1 MKRMTRLLIVLVL
14 LLGSLPILAAV
25 PSPSGNKVGINVLLK
40 GPVTD
45 KILNDLS
52 AYGQVRDVLY
62 QINAVMLYGKASN
75 LNAIRAL
82 PDVLAV
88 DLDAEASAPP
98 VNSVE
103 VEDFLN
109 GISTWNL
116 DAVNVTD
123 LGAGRTISYT
133 GEGVYVAVLDTGLVE
148 NWREFFPQERI
159 AEEYAVAYGGGG
171 ASGNHVTQLPDKWEH
186 DTNSHGTHVTST
198 IIGYDFFGTPVNG
211 VAPLATIIPV
221 KILNQNGSGWNSVI
235 TYGIL
240 YVADLKDGPLADH
253 PVVINMSL
261 SGAQPDAVQEAAI
274 NYAISKG
281 VIVVAAAS
289 NRGEAGMGYPGAYAQ
304 VISAAA
310 AGWEEQFRTPTWWFA
325 LNVPEP
331 TNPDAFFIATFSARE
346 HAGQDLDVV
355 APGVFVVG
363 PYQASQGHAS
373 YFFLSGT
380 SMASPH
386 VAGTAALM
394 AQKNPALTQA
404 QAESILESTALLM
417 AAGCSNVIDPNSG
430 NEVEIC
436 WGADATGEGFL
447 QTDAALSAT
456 P

>member
-1 MKRMTRLLIVLVL
+1 MKRMTRLLVMLIL
-14 LLGSLPILAAV
+14 LLGTFPTLAAA
-25 PSPSGNKVGINVLLK
+25 SSTGSVGINILLK
-40 GPVTD
+40 RPVND

-62 QINAVMLYGKASN
+62 QINAVMLYGKSSN
-75 LNAIRAL
+75 LAAIRAL
-82 PDVLAV
+82 PDVLAATQDV
-88 DLDAEASAPP
+88 EASAPP
-98 VNSVE
+98 IDTVE
-103 VEDFLN
+103 AENFVG

-116 DAVNVTD
+116 DAINVTD
-123 LGAGRTISYT
+123 FGEGRTIGYT
-133 GEGVYVAVLDTGLVE
+133 GEGVYVAVLDSGLVQ
-148 NWREFFPQERI
+148 NWRQFFPEERI
-159 AEEYAVAYGGGG
+159 AEEYAVAFGGGG
-171 ASGNHVTQLPDKWEH
+171 ASGNHITQLPDKWEQ

-198 IIGYDFFGTPVNG
+198 IIGYDLSGTPVNG

-261 SGAQPDAVQEAAI
+261 SGPQPDPVLEAAI

-310 AGWEEQFRTPTWWFA
+310 AGWEEQFTTPTWWFA
-325 LNVPEP
+325 LDVPDP
-331 TNPDAFFIATFSARE
+331 TDPDDFCIAEFSARE
-346 HAGQDLDVV
+346 HAGQDLDVA

-363 PYQASQGHAS
+363 PYQASHGHAS

-394 AQKNPALTQA
+394 AEKNPALTQA
-404 QAESILESTALLM
+404 QAEHILESTALPLS
-417 AAGCSNVIDPNSG
+417 AGCSDVIDPNAG
-430 NEVEIC
+430 AVVEIC
-436 WGADATGEGFL
+436 WGVDATGEGL
-447 QTDAALSAT
+447 IQSDAAVSAT